1 MVEHAKSQIA
11 KGPGRSVPPTKDPGN
26 GKRRVGIWIRV
37 STEDQ
42 AKGESPEHHEK
53 RASFYAELK
62 DWEVVTVYRLEGV
75 SGKSVSRHPEA
86 QRMLADVRQGK
97 ISALIF
103 SKIARLARNVREL
116 LDFADEFQAH
126 GADLISLQESIDTT
140 TPAGRMFYTM
150 MAALAEWERSEIS
163 ARVSASI
170 PIRAKLGKT
179 LGGAAPFGYRWENQ
193 KLVLDEKEA
202 PIRKLIFELFAEHKR
217 KATVARLLTKA
228 GYRTRKG
235 FKFRPS
241 GIERLVSDPLAK
253 GSRRMNY
260 RESPGRGSAF
270 KKPSEW
276 VYVDAPAV
284 VSEQLWEACNAILRN
299 QKVPG
304 AAPTK
309 GGKHLFSGLVV
320 CKCKTKMYV
329 RTKGASYVCQECL
342 NKVGEADLE
351 AVFVEQLRGIVLS
364 PERIAETLE
373 KADQNVTEKQQV
385 LESLETEKRG
395 VAAEMER
402 LYQLYLKDQISGQL
416 FADRNTPLEERLRQ
430 LQDEI
435 PRLQGELDF
444 LKLQLRS
451 SDEVLSEARDLHSR
465 WPTLPFAD
473 RRQIVE
479 GITDHIAVADNEIT
493 IQLAYL
499 PSDPQSSLK
508 DETKGSRTLRDS
520 SLRQE

>member
-1 MVEHAKSQIA
+1 MRKDDVARTSRQS
-11 KGPGRSVPPTKDPGN
+11 RLPTESLAEP
-26 GKRRVGIWIRV
+26 KRKVGIWIRV

-42 AKGESPEHHEK
+42 ARGESPEHHEK
-53 RASFYAELK
+53 RASYYAELK
-62 DWEVVTVYRLEGV
+62 GWDVVTVYRLEGV
-75 SGKSVSRHPEA
+75 SGKQVSNHPEA
-86 QRMLADVRQGK
+86 KRMLADVRSGR
-97 ISALIF
+97 ITAIIF

-163 ARVSASI
+163 ARVAASV

-179 LGGAAPFGYRWENQ
+179 LGGAAPFGYRWQDQ
-193 KLVLDEKEA
+193 KLVVDEKEA
-202 PIRKLIFELFAEHKR
+202 PIRRLIFELFAEHKR

-228 GYRTRKG
+228 GHRTRKG

-241 GIERLVSDPLAK
+241 GIERLIADPLAK
-253 GSRRMNY
+253 GIRRMNY

-276 VYVDAPAV
+276 VYVEAPSIV
-284 VSEQLWEACNAILRN
+284 QEDLWEACNAILRA

-309 GGKHLFSGLVV
+309 GGAHLFSGIVV

-329 RTKGASYVCQECL
+329 RTRGKSYVCQECL
-342 NKVGEADLE
+342 NSVGEEDLE
-351 AVFVEQLRGIVLS
+351 AVFVDQLKGLVLS
-364 PERIAETLE
+364 PTQMAETLE
-373 KADQNVTEKQQV
+373 QADQNLSGKQQV
-385 LESLETEKRG
+385 LDSLETEKAS
-395 VAAEMER
+395 VSAEMDK

-430 LQDEI
+430 LQDET
-435 PRLQGELDF
+435 PRLQAEVDF
-444 LKLQLRS
+444 LRLQLRS
-451 SDEVLSEARDLHSR
+451 SDEVLSEARDLYSR
-465 WPTLPFAD
+465 WPSLPFVD
-473 RRQIVE
+473 RRQIIE
-479 GITDHIAVADNEIT
+479 GITDHILVADNEIT

-499 PSDPQSSLK
+499 PSDSKPSAK
-508 DETKGSRTLRDS
+508 DKTKGSQTLRDS
-520 SLRQE
+520 SRRSE